1 MNYKEENW
9 FNDIID
15 RLKDNDLKELIHM
28 DQDDFHDIL
37 HQEIDNMVI
46 YNSESQRIVDD
57 LNYDVFQEHDVFG
70 RADNIS
76 QAAYAAL
83 YDLFEEGDFTYEDYN
98 KLITQ

>member
-9 FNDIID
+9 YNDIID
-15 RLKDNDLKELIHM
+15 RLKDNEVT
-28 DQDDFHDIL
+28 DQDDFYDVL
-37 HQEIDNMVI
+37 HQAIDNMVI

-98 KLITQ
+98 ELQEA

>member
-9 FNDIID
+9 YNDIID
-15 RLKDNDLKELIHM
+15 RLKDNEGM
-28 DQDDFHDIL
+28 DQDDFYDVL

-70 RADNIS
+70 RADNIN

-83 YDLFEEGDFTYEDYN
+83 YDLFEEGDFTYEDYSN
-98 KLITQ
+98 KPITQ

>member
-9 FNDIID
+9 NNDIID
-15 RLKDNDLKELIHM
+15 RLLSHKDMHQ
-28 DQDDFHDIL
+28 DQFHDLL
-37 HQEIDNMVI
+37 HEEIDNMVI
-46 YNSESQRIVDD
+46 YNSDSQQIVDD

-98 KLITQ
+98 ELQEA

>member
-9 FNDIID
+9 YNDIID
-15 RLKDNDLKELIHM
+15 RLKDHEGM
-28 DQDDFHDIL
+28 DQDDFYDVL

-70 RADNIS
+70 RADNIN

-98 KLITQ
+98 NKPITQ

>member
-1 MNYKEENW
+1 MNHKEENW
-9 FNDIID
+9 YNDIID
-15 RLKDNDLKELIHM
+15 RLKDNDLKELIYM
-28 DQDDFHDIL
+28 DQDDFYDIL

-70 RADNIS
+70 RADNIG

-98 KLITQ
+98 ELQEA

>member
-9 FNDIID
+9 YNDIID
-15 RLKDNDLKELIHM
+15 RLKDHEGM
-28 DQDDFHDIL
+28 DQDDFYDVL
-37 HQEIDNMVI
+37 HQEIDKMVI
-46 YNSESQRIVDD
+46 YNSESQRIEDD

-70 RADNIS
+70 RADNIY

-98 KLITQ
+98 NKPITQ

>member
-9 FNDIID
+9 YNDIID
-15 RLKDNDLKELIHM
+15 RLLSHKDMHQ
-28 DQDDFHDIL
+28 DQFHDLL
-37 HQEIDNMVI
+37 HEEIDNMVI
-46 YNSESQRIVDD
+46 YNSDSQQIVDD

-98 KLITQ
+98 ELQEA

>member
-9 FNDIID
+9 YNDIID
-15 RLKDNDLKELIHM
+15 RLKDNEGM
-28 DQDDFHDIL
+28 DQDDFYDVL

-70 RADNIS
+70 RADNIN

-98 KLITQ
+98 KLQEA

>member
-9 FNDIID
+9 YNDIID
-15 RLKDNDLKELIHM
+15 RLLSHRDMHQ
-28 DQDDFHDIL
+28 DQFHDLL
-37 HQEIDNMVI
+37 HEEIDNMVI
-46 YNSESQRIVDD
+46 YNSDSQRIVDD

-83 YDLFEEGDFTYEDYN
+83 YDLFEEGSFTYEDYN
-98 KLITQ
+98 ELQEE

>member
-9 FNDIID
+9 YNDIID
-15 RLKDNDLKELIHM
+15 RLKDNEGM
-28 DQDDFHDIL
+28 DQDDFYDVL

-57 LNYDVFQEHDVFG
+57 LNYDVFQEHDVYG
-70 RADNIS
+70 RADNIN

-98 KLITQ
+98 ELQEA

>member
-9 FNDIID
+9 YNDIID
-15 RLKDNDLKELIHM
+15 RLLSHKDMHQDQFYDL
-28 DQDDFHDIL
+28 L
-37 HQEIDNMVI
+37 HEEIDNMVI
-46 YNSESQRIVDD
+46 YNSDSHRIVDD

-83 YDLFEEGDFTYEDYN
+83 YDLFEEGNFTYEDYN
-98 KLITQ
+98 ELQEA

>member
-9 FNDIID
+9 YNDIID
-15 RLKDNDLKELIHM
+15 RLKDNEGM
-28 DQDDFHDIL
+28 DQDDFYDVL

-70 RADNIS
+70 RADNIN

-98 KLITQ
+98 NKPITQ

>member
-9 FNDIID
+9 YNDIID
-15 RLKDNDLKELIHM
+15 RLKDHEGM
-28 DQDDFHDIL
+28 DQDDFYDVL

-46 YNSESQRIVDD
+46 YNSDAQRIVYD

-70 RADNIS
+70 RADNIY

-98 KLITQ
+98 NKPITQ

>member
-57 LNYDVFQEHDVFG
+57 LNYDVFQEHDVYG
-70 RADNIS
+70 RAEILAKRRTQHCMIFS
-76 QAAYAAL
+76 KKEIL
-83 YDLFEEGDFTYEDYN
+83 LT
-98 KLITQ
+98 KITITNQ

>member
-9 FNDIID
+9 YNDIID
-15 RLKDNDLKELIHM
+15 RLKDHEGM
-28 DQDDFHDIL
+28 DQDDFYDVL

-57 LNYDVFQEHDVFG
+57 LNYDVFQEHDVYG
-70 RADNIS
+70 RADNIN

-98 KLITQ
+98 NKPITQ

>member
-9 FNDIID
+9 YNDIID
-15 RLKDNDLKELIHM
+15 RLKDNEGM
-28 DQDDFHDIL
+28 DQDDFYDVL

-57 LNYDVFQEHDVFG
+57 LNYDVFQEHDVYG
-70 RADNIS
+70 RADNIN

-98 KLITQ
+98 NKPITQ

>member
-9 FNDIID
+9 YNDIID
-15 RLKDNDLKELIHM
+15 RLKDNKGM
-28 DQDDFHDIL
+28 DQDDFYDVL
-37 HQEIDNMVI
+37 HQEIENMVI

-57 LNYDVFQEHDVFG
+57 LNYDVFQEHDVCG
-70 RADNIS
+70 RADNIN

-98 KLITQ
+98 NKPITQ

>member
-1 MNYKEENW
+1 MNYKEEKW
-9 FNDIID
+9 YNDIID
-15 RLKDNDLKELIHM
+15 RLKDNEIM
-28 DQDDFHDIL
+28 NQDDFYYVL

-57 LNYDVFQEHDVFG
+57 LNYDVFQEHNPFG

-98 KLITQ
+98 ELQEA